1 MVNSHILIPKVI
13 LKHFALQGG
22 SLFYYDIKSGE
33 VKRGYAA
40 TLNTQKGYY
49 SSEVEKFLSANIES
63 PMGKIIG
70 ILQKAYN
77 DLFKTKKVEMTF
89 YAQNIKVL
97 KNYVYSLI
105 TRSPIMVEQVATNLI
120 FREWFTEQ
128 NIRDMSFYDGYNIAV
143 REDFLH
149 QFGLTFR
156 FGEVGNEFAMPMR
169 GCCTYLYGQTECY
182 FIPLT
187 SHIAALFYNGKD
199 IYPNIAI
206 ESEERVNRLNDMSL
220 EQQINSGFGFIASPN
235 KQIIEKLLERYKDN
249 AADEK

>member
-1 MVNSHILIPKVI
+1 MNSHILIPKVI

-77 DLFKTKKVEMTF
+77 DLFKTNKVEMTF
-89 YAQNIKVL
+89 YAQNIKAL

-105 TRSPIMVEQVATNLI
+105 TRSRIIGVANGALLARQDGLMAGQMISSLFVMCVGSIMPVFYFMMIAMVVFAIYFPI
-120 FREWFTEQ
+120 
-128 NIRDMSFYDGYNIAV
+128 
-143 REDFLH
+143 
-149 QFGLTFR
+149 
-156 FGEVGNEFAMPMR
+156 
-169 GCCTYLYGQTECY
+169 
-182 FIPLT
+182 
-187 SHIAALFYNGKD
+187 
-199 IYPNIAI
+199 
-206 ESEERVNRLNDMSL
+206 SEEIMRKKMVNFLQNN
-220 EQQINSGFGFIASPN
+220 E
-235 KQIIEKLLERYKDN
+235 IE
-249 AADEK
+249 